1 MNNILLAVQLL
12 SGLLSVVTRATAV
25 AARVT
30 QVITVAR
37 RQGRDISDDELAG
50 LAEESEQLTDVT
62 LAALREAA
70 KR

>member
-50 LAEESEQLTDVT
+50 LDEESEQLTDVT